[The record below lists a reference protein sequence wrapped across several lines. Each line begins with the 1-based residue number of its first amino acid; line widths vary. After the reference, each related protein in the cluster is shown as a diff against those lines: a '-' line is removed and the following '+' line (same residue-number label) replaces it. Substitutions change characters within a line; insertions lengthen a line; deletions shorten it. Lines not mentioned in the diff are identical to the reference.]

1 MLCRRIMWGRVY
13 IYLLAYICGAAA
25 ATALIGADLGL
36 SARCAR
42 TLFALLA
49 GCSFIA
55 TTHFY
60 LALKGLYDAPK
71 RFYAAPKRLSAA
83 PKIFYAAP
91 KIFYAAS
98 KRFYAASNWLQPPLH
113 APGSYTRYGRLFI
126 ASALISLS
134 LLGALRSAESL
145 AATTESFA
153 GSAESLAA
161 SAESLAAGR
170 AESAGKAQSAANA
183 KSTANAKGA
192 GRTHSGITPM
202 QQRIA
207 LYLKSKM
214 GDNSQSAILTAF
226 VTGSKES
233 IGKSTK
239 ETFRSSGAAHLL
251 ALSGLHVGILFM
263 ILNRITALF
272 SLTLAARRLRVL
284 VVVGC
289 TAAFLAITGFIPSL
303 ARAII
308 MAAICSIAKV
318 WGYRIARAETLVI
331 TAFLLICYNPQ
342 VVASIGFQ
350 LSFAA
355 MAGIMLIMPTLS
367 ESLKRVMG
375 RWRGRGMASR
385 TISWCAE
392 RIAAPLLLTI
402 SCQITTLP
410 LCLYYFQSFSNYYL
424 ITNLIAIPVVA
435 ITLYMLTAALAIDA
449 LALIIQSDLL
459 TSLSVFVW
467 ESIRYILL
475 LLESTLKE
483 FR

>member
-42 TLFALLA
+42 TLFASLA
-49 GCSFIA
+49 VCSFIA

-71 RFYAAPKRLSAA
+71 RLSAAPKRFHAA

-91 KIFYAAS
+91 
-98 KRFYAASNWLQPPLH
+98 KRFYAASNWLQPPLR
-113 APGSYTRYGRLFI
+113 APGSYARYSRLFI

-145 AATTESFA
+145 AATAESFA
-153 GSAESLAA
+153 GSAESLAG

-183 KSTANAKGA
+183 KSA
-192 GRTHSGITPM
+192 GRTHSGMTPM

-272 SLTLAARRLRVL
+272 SLTLAARRMRVL

-318 WGYRIARAETLVI
+318 WGYRIARTETLVI

-367 ESLKRVMG
+367 ESLKRVME

-385 TISWCAE
+385 TICWCAE
-392 RIAAPLLLTI
+392 RMAAPLLLTI

>member
-1 MLCRRIMWGRVY
+1 MWERVY

-42 TLFALLA
+42 TLFASLA
-49 GCSFIA
+49 VCSFIA

-71 RFYAAPKRLSAA
+71 RLSAA

-91 KIFYAAS
+91 
-98 KRFYAASNWLQPPLH
+98 KRFYAASNWLQPPLR
-113 APGSYTRYGRLFI
+113 APGSYARYSRLFI

-145 AATTESFA
+145 AATTES
-153 GSAESLAA
+153 
-161 SAESLAAGR
+161 LAAGR

-183 KSTANAKGA
+183 KSA
-192 GRTHSGITPM
+192 GQRHSGMTPM

-272 SLTLAARRLRVL
+272 SLTLAARRMRVL

-367 ESLKRVMG
+367 ESLESVMG

-385 TISWCAE
+385 TICWCAE

-449 LALIIQSDLL
+449 LALFIQSDLL

>member
-1 MLCRRIMWGRVY
+1 MWERVY

-42 TLFALLA
+42 TLFASLA
-49 GCSFIA
+49 VCSFIA

-71 RFYAAPKRLSAA
+71 RLSAAPKRLSAA
-83 PKIFYAAP
+83 P
-91 KIFYAAS
+91 
-98 KRFYAASNWLQPPLH
+98 KRFYAASNWLQPPLC
-113 APGSYTRYGRLFI
+113 APGSYARYSRLFI

-145 AATTESFA
+145 AATTES
-153 GSAESLAA
+153 
-161 SAESLAAGR
+161 LAAGR
-170 AESAGKAQSAANA
+170 AEGARKAQSAANA
-183 KSTANAKGA
+183 KSA
-192 GRTHSGITPM
+192 GQRHSGMTPM

-272 SLTLAARRLRVL
+272 SLTLAARRMRVL

-367 ESLKRVMG
+367 ESLERVMG

-385 TISWCAE
+385 TICWCAE

-449 LALIIQSDLL
+449 LALFIQSDHL

>member
-1 MLCRRIMWGRVY
+1 MWERVY

-25 ATALIGADLGL
+25 ATALIGADIGL

-42 TLFALLA
+42 TLFASLA
-49 GCSFIA
+49 VCSFIA

-71 RFYAAPKRLSAA
+71 RFYAA
-83 PKIFYAAP
+83 
-91 KIFYAAS
+91 
-98 KRFYAASNWLQPPLH
+98 SNWLQPPLR
-113 APGSYTRYGRLFI
+113 APGSYARYSRLFI

-145 AATTESFA
+145 AAT
-153 GSAESLAA
+153 AESLAGTT
-161 SAESLAAGR
+161 ESLAAGS
-170 AESAGKAQSAANA
+170 AESAGKAQSAENA
-183 KSTANAKGA
+183 ESASNAESA
-192 GRTHSGITPM
+192 GHTHSGMTPM

-272 SLTLAARRLRVL
+272 SLTLAARRMRVL

-375 RWRGRGMASR
+375 RWRVRGMASR

-392 RIAAPLLLTI
+392 RIVAPLLLTI

-449 LALIIQSDLL
+449 LALFIQSDLL

>member
-1 MLCRRIMWGRVY
+1 MWERVY

-49 GCSFIA
+49 VCSFIA

-71 RFYAAPKRLSAA
+71 RFYAA
-83 PKIFYAAP
+83 
-91 KIFYAAS
+91 
-98 KRFYAASNWLQPPLH
+98 SNWLQPPLR
-113 APGSYTRYGRLFI
+113 APGSYARYGRLFI

-161 SAESLAAGR
+161 TTESLAAGR

-183 KSTANAKGA
+183 GSA
-192 GRTHSGITPM
+192 GRTHSGMTPM

-214 GDNSQSAILTAF
+214 GDNSQSAVLTAF

-272 SLTLAARRLRVL
+272 SLTLAARRMRVL

-289 TAAFLAITGFIPSL
+289 TAAFLTITGFIPSL

-367 ESLKRVMG
+367 ESLKRVME
-375 RWRGRGMASR
+375 RWRRRGTSSR
-385 TISWCAE
+385 IICWCAE

-449 LALIIQSDLL
+449 LALIIRSDLL

>member
-1 MLCRRIMWGRVY
+1 MWERVY

-25 ATALIGADLGL
+25 ATALIGADMGL

-42 TLFALLA
+42 TLFASLA
-49 GCSFIA
+49 VCSFIA
-55 TTHFY
+55 TTLFY
-60 LALKGLYDAPK
+60 IALKGRYAAPTRFFAASK
-71 RFYAAPKRLSAA
+71 RFYVA

-91 KIFYAAS
+91 
-98 KRFYAASNWLQPPLH
+98 KRFYAASNWLQPPLRT
-113 APGSYTRYGRLFI
+113 PGSYARYSRLFI

-161 SAESLAAGR
+161 TTESLAAGS
-170 AESAGKAQSAANA
+170 AEGARKAQSAANA
-183 KSTANAKGA
+183 KSA
-192 GRTHSGITPM
+192 GRTHSGMTPM

-272 SLTLAARRLRVL
+272 SLTLAARRMRVL

-289 TAAFLAITGFIPSL
+289 TAAFLTITGFIPSL

-385 TISWCAE
+385 TICWCAE

-449 LALIIQSDLL
+449 LALFIQSDLL

>member
-1 MLCRRIMWGRVY
+1 MWERVY

-42 TLFALLA
+42 TLFASLA
-49 GCSFIA
+49 VCSFIA

-71 RFYAAPKRLSAA
+71 RLSAA

-91 KIFYAAS
+91 
-98 KRFYAASNWLQPPLH
+98 KRFYAASNWLQPPLR
-113 APGSYTRYGRLFI
+113 APGSYTRYSRLFI

-145 AATTESFA
+145 AATTES
-153 GSAESLAA
+153 
-161 SAESLAAGR
+161 LAAGR
-170 AESAGKAQSAANA
+170 AESAGKAKSAANA
-183 KSTANAKGA
+183 KSA
-192 GRTHSGITPM
+192 GQMHSEMTPM

-367 ESLKRVMG
+367 ESLKRVME

-385 TISWCAE
+385 IISWCAE

>member
-1 MLCRRIMWGRVY
+1 MWERVY

-25 ATALIGADLGL
+25 ATALIGADIGL
-36 SARCAR
+36 SAKCAR

-49 GCSFIA
+49 VCSFIA
-55 TTHFY
+55 TTLFY
-60 LALKGLYDAPK
+60 IALKGLYDAPK
-71 RFYAAPKRLSAA
+71 RLSAA
-83 PKIFYAAP
+83 PKR
-91 KIFYAAS
+91 FYAAS
-98 KRFYAASNWLQPPLH
+98 KRFYAATNWLQPPLR
-113 APGSYTRYGRLFI
+113 APGSYARYGRLFI

-145 AATTESFA
+145 AS
-153 GSAESLAA
+153 SAESLAA
-161 SAESLAAGR
+161 TTESLAAGR

-183 KSTANAKGA
+183 KSTANAKSA
-192 GRTHSGITPM
+192 AQRHSGMTPM

-272 SLTLAARRLRVL
+272 SLTLAARRMRVL

-318 WGYRIARAETLVI
+318 WGYRVARAETLVI

-367 ESLKRVMG
+367 ESLKRVME

-385 TISWCAE
+385 TICWCAE

-435 ITLYMLTAALAIDA
+435 MTLYMLTAALAIDA

>member
-1 MLCRRIMWGRVY
+1 MWERVY

-42 TLFALLA
+42 TLFASLA
-49 GCSFIA
+49 VCSFIA
-55 TTHFY
+55 TTLFY
-60 LALKGLYDAPK
+60 IALKGLYDAPK
-71 RFYAAPKRLSAA
+71 RFYAAPKRFYLA
-83 PKIFYAAP
+83 P
-91 KIFYAAS
+91 

-113 APGSYTRYGRLFI
+113 APGSYARYGRLFI

-134 LLGALRSAESL
+134 LLGALRSAES
-145 AATTESFA
+145 FA
-153 GSAESLAA
+153 GSAESLA
-161 SAESLAAGR
+161 STTESLAAGR

-183 KSTANAKGA
+183 KSA
-192 GRTHSGITPM
+192 GRRHSGMTPM

-239 ETFRSSGAAHLL
+239 ETFRSSGDAHLL

-272 SLTLAARRLRVL
+272 SLTLAARRMRVL

-367 ESLKRVMG
+367 ESLKRVME

-385 TISWCAE
+385 TICWCAE
-392 RIAAPLLLTI
+392 RITAPLLLTI

-449 LALIIQSDLL
+449 LALFIQSDLL

>member
-1 MLCRRIMWGRVY
+1 MWERVY

-42 TLFALLA
+42 TLFASLA
-49 GCSFIA
+49 VCSFIA
-55 TTHFY
+55 TTLFY
-60 LALKGLYDAPK
+60 IALKGLYDAP
-71 RFYAAPKRLSAA
+71 
-83 PKIFYAAP
+83 
-91 KIFYAAS
+91 

-113 APGSYTRYGRLFI
+113 APGSYTRYSRLFI

-161 SAESLAAGR
+161 TTESLAAGR
-170 AESAGKAQSAANA
+170 AESAGKAKSAANA
-183 KSTANAKGA
+183 RSA
-192 GRTHSGITPM
+192 GQRHSGMTPM

-272 SLTLAARRLRVL
+272 SLTLAARRMRVL

-367 ESLKRVMG
+367 ESLKRVME
-375 RWRGRGMASR
+375 RWRRRGTSSR
-385 TISWCAE
+385 IICWCAE

-449 LALIIQSDLL
+449 LALFIQSDLL

>member
-1 MLCRRIMWGRVY
+1 MWERVY

-36 SARCAR
+36 SAKCAR
-42 TLFALLA
+42 TLFASLA
-49 GCSFIA
+49 VCSFIA

-71 RFYAAPKRLSAA
+71 RLSAA
-83 PKIFYAAP
+83 PK
-91 KIFYAAS
+91 
-98 KRFYAASNWLQPPLH
+98 RFFAASNWLQPPLR
-113 APGSYTRYGRLFI
+113 APGSYARYSRLFI

-145 AATTESFA
+145 AATAESFA
-153 GSAESLAA
+153 GSAESLAG

-183 KSTANAKGA
+183 KSTANAKSA
-192 GRTHSGITPM
+192 GRTHSGMTPM

-272 SLTLAARRLRVL
+272 SLTLAARRMRVL

-367 ESLKRVMG
+367 ESLKRVME

-385 TISWCAE
+385 TICWCAE
-392 RIAAPLLLTI
+392 RIATPLLLTI

>member
-1 MLCRRIMWGRVY
+1 MWERVY

-42 TLFALLA
+42 TLFASLA
-49 GCSFIA
+49 VCSFIA
-55 TTHFY
+55 TTLFY
-60 LALKGLYDAPK
+60 IALKGLYDAPK
-71 RFYAAPKRLSAA
+71 RFYAAPKRFYLA
-83 PKIFYAAP
+83 P
-91 KIFYAAS
+91 

-113 APGSYTRYGRLFI
+113 APGSYARYGRLFI

-134 LLGALRSAESL
+134 LLGALRSAES
-145 AATTESFA
+145 FA
-153 GSAESLAA
+153 GSAESLA
-161 SAESLAAGR
+161 STTESLAAGR

-183 KSTANAKGA
+183 KSA
-192 GRTHSGITPM
+192 GRTHSGMTPM

-272 SLTLAARRLRVL
+272 SLTLAARRMRVL

-367 ESLKRVMG
+367 ESLKRVME

-385 TISWCAE
+385 TICWCAE
-392 RIAAPLLLTI
+392 RITAPLLLTI

-449 LALIIQSDLL
+449 LALFIQSDLL

>member
-1 MLCRRIMWGRVY
+1 MWERVY

-60 LALKGLYDAPK
+60 LALKGLY
-71 RFYAAPKRLSAA
+71 AAP
-83 PKIFYAAP
+83 
-91 KIFYAAS
+91 
-98 KRFYAASNWLQPPLH
+98 KRFYAASNWLQPPLR
-113 APGSYTRYGRLFI
+113 APGSYARYGRLFI

-134 LLGALRSAESL
+134 LLGALRSAENL
-145 AATTESFA
+145 AS
-153 GSAESLAA
+153 SAESLAA
-161 SAESLAAGR
+161 TAENLAAS

-183 KSTANAKGA
+183 KSAANAESA
-192 GRTHSGITPM
+192 GRTHSGMTPM

-272 SLTLAARRLRVL
+272 SLTLAARRMRVL

-289 TAAFLAITGFIPSL
+289 TAAFLTITGFIPSL

-367 ESLKRVMG
+367 ESLKRVME
-375 RWRGRGMASR
+375 RWRRRGTSSR
-385 TISWCAE
+385 IICWCAE

-449 LALIIQSDLL
+449 LALFIQSDHL

>member
-1 MLCRRIMWGRVY
+1 MWERVY

-42 TLFALLA
+42 TLFASLA
-49 GCSFIA
+49 VCSFIA

-71 RFYAAPKRLSAA
+71 RLSAA

-91 KIFYAAS
+91 
-98 KRFYAASNWLQPPLH
+98 KRFYAASNWLQPPLR
-113 APGSYTRYGRLFI
+113 APGSYARYSRLFI

-145 AATTESFA
+145 AATTES
-153 GSAESLAA
+153 
-161 SAESLAAGR
+161 LAAGR

-183 KSTANAKGA
+183 KSA
-192 GRTHSGITPM
+192 GQRHSGMTPM

-272 SLTLAARRLRVL
+272 SLTLAARRMRVL

-367 ESLKRVMG
+367 ESLESVMG

-385 TISWCAE
+385 TICWCAE

>member
-1 MLCRRIMWGRVY
+1 MWERVY

-55 TTHFY
+55 TTLFY
-60 LALKGLYDAPK
+60 IALKGLY
-71 RFYAAPKRLSAA
+71 AAP
-83 PKIFYAAP
+83 
-91 KIFYAAS
+91 
-98 KRFYAASNWLQPPLH
+98 KRFYAASNWLQPPLR

-145 AATTESFA
+145 A
-153 GSAESLAA
+153 
-161 SAESLAAGR
+161 GR
-170 AESAGKAQSAANA
+170 AESAEKAQSAANA
-183 KSTANAKGA
+183 KNA
-192 GRTHSGITPM
+192 GRTHSGMTPI

-272 SLTLAARRLRVL
+272 SLTLAARRMRVL

-424 ITNLIAIPVVA
+424 ITNLIAIPAVA
-435 ITLYMLTAALAIDA
+435 TTLYMLTAALAIDA
-449 LALIIQSDLL
+449 LALFIQSDLL

>member
-1 MLCRRIMWGRVY
+1 MWERVY

-71 RFYAAPKRLSAA
+71 RFYAAPKR
-83 PKIFYAAP
+83 F
-91 KIFYAAS
+91 FAAS
-98 KRFYAASNWLQPPLH
+98 KRFYAATNWLQPPLR
-113 APGSYTRYGRLFI
+113 APGSYARYSRLFI

-145 AATTESFA
+145 AA
-153 GSAESLAA
+153 
-161 SAESLAAGR
+161 GR

-183 KSTANAKGA
+183 KSA
-192 GRTHSGITPM
+192 GQMHSEMTPM

-272 SLTLAARRLRVL
+272 SLTLAARRMRVL

-289 TAAFLAITGFIPSL
+289 TAAFLTITGFIPSL

-449 LALIIQSDLL
+449 LALFIQSDLL

>member
-1 MLCRRIMWGRVY
+1 MWERVY

-42 TLFALLA
+42 TLFALFA

-55 TTHFY
+55 TTLFY
-60 LALKGLYDAPK
+60 IALKGLYDAPK
-71 RFYAAPKRLSAA
+71 RLSAA
-83 PKIFYAAP
+83 P
-91 KIFYAAS
+91 

-113 APGSYTRYGRLFI
+113 APGSYARYGRLFI
-126 ASALISLS
+126 ASALITLS

-145 AATTESFA
+145 AATTESLAA
-153 GSAESLAA
+153 GSAEGA
-161 SAESLAAGR
+161 R
-170 AESAGKAQSAANA
+170 KAQSAANA
-183 KSTANAKGA
+183 KSA
-192 GRTHSGITPM
+192 GQRHSGMTPM

-272 SLTLAARRLRVL
+272 SLTLAARRMRVL

-289 TAAFLAITGFIPSL
+289 TAAFLTITGFIPSL

-331 TAFLLICYNPQ
+331 TAFLLILYNPQ

-367 ESLKRVMG
+367 ESLKRVMEK
-375 RWRGRGMASR
+375 WRGRGMASR
-385 TISWCAE
+385 TICWCAE

-449 LALIIQSDLL
+449 LALFIQSDLL

>member
-1 MLCRRIMWGRVY
+1 MWERVY

-25 ATALIGADLGL
+25 ATALIGADMGL

-55 TTHFY
+55 TTLFY
-60 LALKGLYDAPK
+60 IALKGLYDAPK

-83 PKIFYAAP
+83 PKRLSAAP
-91 KIFYAAS
+91 KIFYAAP
-98 KRFYAASNWLQPPLH
+98 KRFYAASNWLQPPLR

-145 AATTESFA
+145 AATAESFA
-153 GSAESLAA
+153 G

-183 KSTANAKGA
+183 TSA
-192 GRTHSGITPM
+192 GQRHSGMTPM

-272 SLTLAARRLRVL
+272 SLTLAARRMRVL

-289 TAAFLAITGFIPSL
+289 TAAFLTITGFIPSL

-385 TISWCAE
+385 TICWCAE

>member
-1 MLCRRIMWGRVY
+1 MWERVY
-13 IYLLAYICGAAA
+13 IYLLAYICGTAA

-55 TTHFY
+55 TTLFY
-60 LALKGLYDAPK
+60 IALKGLY
-71 RFYAAPKRLSAA
+71 AAP
-83 PKIFYAAP
+83 
-91 KIFYAAS
+91 
-98 KRFYAASNWLQPPLH
+98 KRFYAASNWLQPPLR

-145 AATTESFA
+145 AATAESFA

-161 SAESLAAGR
+161 TTESLAAGR

-183 KSTANAKGA
+183 KSA
-192 GRTHSGITPM
+192 GQRHSRMTPM

-214 GDNSQSAILTAF
+214 GNNSQSAILTAF

-272 SLTLAARRLRVL
+272 SITLAARRMRVL

-367 ESLKRVMG
+367 ESLKRVME
-375 RWRGRGMASR
+375 RWRGRSMASR
-385 TISWCAE
+385 IISWCAE

>member
-1 MLCRRIMWGRVY
+1 MWERVY
-13 IYLLAYICGAAA
+13 IYVLAYICGAAA

-55 TTHFY
+55 TTLFY
-60 LALKGLYDAPK
+60 IALKGLYDAPK
-71 RFYAAPKRLSAA
+71 RFYAAPKR
-83 PKIFYAAP
+83 FYAG
-91 KIFYAAS
+91 
-98 KRFYAASNWLQPPLH
+98 SNWLQPPLR

-134 LLGALRSAESL
+134 LLGALRSAESFV
-145 AATTESFA
+145 ATAESFA

-161 SAESLAAGR
+161 GSAEGAR
-170 AESAGKAQSAANA
+170 KAQSAANA
-183 KSTANAKGA
+183 KSA
-192 GRTHSGITPM
+192 GRTHSGMTPM

-272 SLTLAARRLRVL
+272 SLTLAARRMRGL

-367 ESLKRVMG
+367 ESLKRVME
-375 RWRGRGMASR
+375 RWRRRGMASR
-385 TISWCAE
+385 TICWCAE

-449 LALIIQSDLL
+449 LALFIQSDLL

>member
-1 MLCRRIMWGRVY
+1 MWERVY

-25 ATALIGADLGL
+25 ATALIGANLGL

-42 TLFALLA
+42 TLFASLA
-49 GCSFIA
+49 VCSFIA

-71 RFYAAPKRLSAA
+71 RFYSAPKRLSAA
-83 PKIFYAAP
+83 PKRFFAAP
-91 KIFYAAS
+91 
-98 KRFYAASNWLQPPLH
+98 KRFYAASNWLQPPLR
-113 APGSYTRYGRLFI
+113 APGSYARYGRLFI

-161 SAESLAAGR
+161 TTESLAAGR

-183 KSTANAKGA
+183 GSA
-192 GRTHSGITPM
+192 GQRHSGMTPM

-272 SLTLAARRLRVL
+272 SITLAARRMRVL

-375 RWRGRGMASR
+375 RWRVRGMASR

-449 LALIIQSDLL
+449 LALFIQSDLL

>member
-1 MLCRRIMWGRVY
+1 MWERVY

-42 TLFALLA
+42 TLFASLA
-49 GCSFIA
+49 VCSFIA

-71 RFYAAPKRLSAA
+71 RLSAA
-83 PKIFYAAP
+83 PKRFHAAP
-91 KIFYAAS
+91 KIFSAAP
-98 KRFYAASNWLQPPLH
+98 KRFHAASNWLQPPLH
-113 APGSYTRYGRLFI
+113 APDSYARYGRLFI

-145 AATTESFA
+145 AA
-153 GSAESLAA
+153 SAK
-161 SAESLAAGR
+161 SLAAGR
-170 AESAGKAQSAANA
+170 AESAEKAQ
-183 KSTANAKGA
+183 STANAKSA
-192 GRTHSGITPM
+192 GRTHSGMTPM

-272 SLTLAARRLRVL
+272 SLTLAARRMRVL

-318 WGYRIARAETLVI
+318 WGYRIARTETLVI

-367 ESLKRVMG
+367 ESLERVMG

-392 RIAAPLLLTI
+392 RMAAPLLLTI

-449 LALIIQSDLL
+449 LALFIQSDLL

>member
-1 MLCRRIMWGRVY
+1 MWERVY

-25 ATALIGADLGL
+25 ATALIGADIGL

-42 TLFALLA
+42 TLFASLA
-49 GCSFIA
+49 VCSFIA

-60 LALKGLYDAPK
+60 LALKRLYDAPK
-71 RFYAAPKRLSAA
+71 RLSAAPKRLSAA
-83 PKIFYAAP
+83 P
-91 KIFYAAS
+91 

-113 APGSYTRYGRLFI
+113 APGSYARYGRLFI
-126 ASALISLS
+126 ASALITLS

-145 AATTESFA
+145 AAN
-153 GSAESLAA
+153 
-161 SAESLAAGR
+161 
-170 AESAGKAQSAANA
+170 AESAGQ
-183 KSTANAKGA
+183 
-192 GRTHSGITPM
+192 RHSGMTPM

-214 GDNSQSAILTAF
+214 GNNSQSAILTAF

-272 SLTLAARRLRVL
+272 SLTLAARRMRVL

-289 TAAFLAITGFIPSL
+289 TAAFLTITGFIPSL

-367 ESLKRVMG
+367 ESLKRVME

-385 TISWCAE
+385 TICWCAE

>member
-1 MLCRRIMWGRVY
+1 MWERVY

-42 TLFALLA
+42 TLFASLA
-49 GCSFIA
+49 VCSFIA
-55 TTHFY
+55 TTLFY
-60 LALKGLYDAPK
+60 IALKGLYDAPK
-71 RFYAAPKRLSAA
+71 RFHAA
-83 PKIFYAAP
+83 PKIFSAAP
-91 KIFYAAS
+91 
-98 KRFYAASNWLQPPLH
+98 KRFYAASNWLQPPLR
-113 APGSYTRYGRLFI
+113 APGSYARYGRLFI

-134 LLGALRSAESL
+134 LLGALRSAES
-145 AATTESFA
+145 FA
-153 GSAESLAA
+153 GSAESLA
-161 SAESLAAGR
+161 STTESLAAGR

-183 KSTANAKGA
+183 KSA
-192 GRTHSGITPM
+192 GRTHSGMTPM

-272 SLTLAARRLRVL
+272 SLTLAARRMRVL

-367 ESLKRVMG
+367 ESLKRVME

-385 TISWCAE
+385 TICWCAE

-449 LALIIQSDLL
+449 LALFIQSDLL

>member
-1 MLCRRIMWGRVY
+1 MWERVY

-42 TLFALLA
+42 TLFASLA
-49 GCSFIA
+49 VCSFIA
-55 TTHFY
+55 TTLFY
-60 LALKGLYDAPK
+60 IALKGLYDAPK
-71 RFYAAPKRLSAA
+71 RFYAAPKRFYLA
-83 PKIFYAAP
+83 P
-91 KIFYAAS
+91 

-113 APGSYTRYGRLFI
+113 APGSYARYGRLFI

-134 LLGALRSAESL
+134 LLGALRSAES
-145 AATTESFA
+145 FA
-153 GSAESLAA
+153 GSAESLA
-161 SAESLAAGR
+161 STTESLAAGR

-183 KSTANAKGA
+183 KSA
-192 GRTHSGITPM
+192 GRTHSGMTPM

-272 SLTLAARRLRVL
+272 SLTLAARRMRVL

-367 ESLKRVMG
+367 ESLKRVME

-385 TISWCAE
+385 TICWCAE

>member
-1 MLCRRIMWGRVY
+1 MWERVY

-42 TLFALLA
+42 TLFASLA
-49 GCSFIA
+49 VCSFIA

-113 APGSYTRYGRLFI
+113 APGSYTRYSRLFI

-145 AATTESFA
+145 ASTT
-153 GSAESLAA
+153 ESLAA
-161 SAESLAAGR
+161 TTESLAAGR

-183 KSTANAKGA
+183 KSA
-192 GRTHSGITPM
+192 GHTHSEMTPM

-272 SLTLAARRLRVL
+272 SLTLAARRMRVL

-449 LALIIQSDLL
+449 LALFIQSDLL

>member
-1 MLCRRIMWGRVY
+1 MWERVY

-42 TLFALLA
+42 TLFASLA
-49 GCSFIA
+49 VCSFIA
-55 TTHFY
+55 TTLFY
-60 LALKGLYDAPK
+60 IALKGLYDAPK

-91 KIFYAAS
+91 K
-98 KRFYAASNWLQPPLH
+98 RFYAASNWLQPPLR
-113 APGSYTRYGRLFI
+113 APGSYARYGRLFI

-145 AATTESFA
+145 AATTES
-153 GSAESLAA
+153 
-161 SAESLAAGR
+161 LAAGR
-170 AESAGKAQSAANA
+170 AESAGKAKSAANA
-183 KSTANAKGA
+183 KSA
-192 GRTHSGITPM
+192 GQMHSEMTPM

-272 SLTLAARRLRVL
+272 SLTLAARRMRVL

>member
-1 MLCRRIMWGRVY
+1 MWGRVY

-25 ATALIGADLGL
+25 ATALIGTDLGL

-42 TLFALLA
+42 TLFASLA
-49 GCSFIA
+49 VCSFIA

-71 RFYAAPKRLSAA
+71 RLSAA
-83 PKIFYAAP
+83 PKRFYLAP
-91 KIFYAAS
+91 
-98 KRFYAASNWLQPPLH
+98 KRFYAASNWLQPPLR
-113 APGSYTRYGRLFI
+113 APGSYARYGRLFI

-161 SAESLAAGR
+161 TTESLAAGR

-183 KSTANAKGA
+183 GSA
-192 GRTHSGITPM
+192 GQRHSGMTPM

-214 GDNSQSAILTAF
+214 GNNSQSAILTAF

-272 SLTLAARRLRVL
+272 SLTLAARRMRVL

-289 TAAFLAITGFIPSL
+289 TAAFLTITGFIPSL

-367 ESLKRVMG
+367 ESLKRVME
-375 RWRGRGMASR
+375 RWRRRGTSSR
-385 TISWCAE
+385 IICWCAE

-449 LALIIQSDLL
+449 LALFIQSDLL

>member
-1 MLCRRIMWGRVY
+1 MWERVY

-42 TLFALLA
+42 TLFASLA
-49 GCSFIA
+49 VCSFIA

-71 RFYAAPKRLSAA
+71 RLSAA

-91 KIFYAAS
+91 K
-98 KRFYAASNWLQPPLH
+98 RFYAGSNWLQPPLR
-113 APGSYTRYGRLFI
+113 APGSYIRYGRLFI

-145 AATTESFA
+145 AATAESFA

-161 SAESLAAGR
+161 TTESLAAR
-170 AESAGKAQSAANA
+170 SAEGARKTQSAANA
-183 KSTANAKGA
+183 KSA
-192 GRTHSGITPM
+192 GQRHSGMTPM

-207 LYLKSKM
+207 FYLKSKM

-272 SLTLAARRLRVL
+272 SITLAARRMRVL

-367 ESLKRVMG
+367 ESLKRVME

>member
-1 MLCRRIMWGRVY
+1 MWERVY

-42 TLFALLA
+42 TLFASLA
-49 GCSFIA
+49 VCSFIA
-55 TTHFY
+55 TTLFY
-60 LALKGLYDAPK
+60 IALKGLYDAPK
-71 RFYAAPKRLSAA
+71 RFYAAPKRFYLA
-83 PKIFYAAP
+83 P
-91 KIFYAAS
+91 

-113 APGSYTRYGRLFI
+113 APGSYARYGRLFI

-134 LLGALRSAESL
+134 LLGALRSAES
-145 AATTESFA
+145 FA
-153 GSAESLAA
+153 GSAESLA
-161 SAESLAAGR
+161 STTESLAAGR

-183 KSTANAKGA
+183 KSA
-192 GRTHSGITPM
+192 GRTHSGMTPM

-272 SLTLAARRLRVL
+272 SLTLAARRMRVL

-367 ESLKRVMG
+367 ESLKRVME

-385 TISWCAE
+385 TICWCAE
-392 RIAAPLLLTI
+392 RITAPLLLTI

-449 LALIIQSDLL
+449 LAVFIQSDLL

>member
-1 MLCRRIMWGRVY
+1 MWERVY

-42 TLFALLA
+42 TLFASLA
-49 GCSFIA
+49 VCSFIA

-71 RFYAAPKRLSAA
+71 RLSAA
-83 PKIFYAAP
+83 PKRFYLAP
-91 KIFYAAS
+91 
-98 KRFYAASNWLQPPLH
+98 KRFYAASNWLQPPLR
-113 APGSYTRYGRLFI
+113 APGSYARYGRLFI

-145 AATTESFA
+145 A
-153 GSAESLAA
+153 GSAESL
-161 SAESLAAGR
+161 AGR

-183 KSTANAKGA
+183 GSA
-192 GRTHSGITPM
+192 GQRHSGMTPM

-272 SLTLAARRLRVL
+272 SITLAARRMRVL

-367 ESLKRVMG
+367 ESLKRVME
-375 RWRGRGMASR
+375 RWRRRGTSSR
-385 TISWCAE
+385 IICWCAE

-449 LALIIQSDLL
+449 LALFIQSDLL

>member
-1 MLCRRIMWGRVY
+1 MWERVY

-49 GCSFIA
+49 VCSFIA

-91 KIFYAAS
+91 K
-98 KRFYAASNWLQPPLH
+98 RFYAATNWLQPPLR
-113 APGSYTRYGRLFI
+113 APRGYARYSRLFI

-145 AATTESFA
+145 AAT
-153 GSAESLAA
+153 
-161 SAESLAAGR
+161 
-170 AESAGKAQSAANA
+170 AESARKAQSAANA
-183 KSTANAKGA
+183 KSA
-192 GRTHSGITPM
+192 GRTHSGMTPM

-272 SLTLAARRLRVL
+272 SLTLAARRMRVL

-367 ESLKRVMG
+367 ESLKRVME

-385 TISWCAE
+385 TICWCAE

>member
-1 MLCRRIMWGRVY
+1 MWERVY

-42 TLFALLA
+42 TLFASLA
-49 GCSFIA
+49 VCSFIA
-55 TTHFY
+55 TTLFY
-60 LALKGLYDAPK
+60 IALKGLYDAPK
-71 RFYAAPKRLSAA
+71 RFYAAPKRFYLA
-83 PKIFYAAP
+83 P
-91 KIFYAAS
+91 

-113 APGSYTRYGRLFI
+113 APGSYARYGRLFI

-134 LLGALRSAESL
+134 LLGALRSAES
-145 AATTESFA
+145 FA
-153 GSAESLAA
+153 GSAESLA
-161 SAESLAAGR
+161 STTESLAAGR

-183 KSTANAKGA
+183 KSA
-192 GRTHSGITPM
+192 GRTHSGMTPM

-272 SLTLAARRLRVL
+272 SLTLAARRMRVL

-367 ESLKRVMG
+367 ESLKRVME

-385 TISWCAE
+385 IISWCAE
-392 RIAAPLLLTI
+392 RIATPLLLTI

>member
-1 MLCRRIMWGRVY
+1 MWERVY

-25 ATALIGADLGL
+25 ATALIGADMGL

-55 TTHFY
+55 TTLFY
-60 LALKGLYDAPK
+60 IALKGLYDAPK
-71 RFYAAPKRLSAA
+71 RFYAA
-83 PKIFYAAP
+83 
-91 KIFYAAS
+91 
-98 KRFYAASNWLQPPLH
+98 SNWLQPPLR
-113 APGSYTRYGRLFI
+113 APGSYARYGRLFI

-145 AATTESFA
+145 AATTES
-153 GSAESLAA
+153 
-161 SAESLAAGR
+161 LAAGR
-170 AESAGKAQSAANA
+170 AEGARKAQSAANA

-192 GRTHSGITPM
+192 GRTHSGMTPM

-272 SLTLAARRLRVL
+272 SLTLAARRMRVL

-449 LALIIQSDLL
+449 LALFIQSDLL

>member
-1 MLCRRIMWGRVY
+1 MWERVY

-49 GCSFIA
+49 VCSFIA

-71 RFYAAPKRLSAA
+71 RFYAAP
-83 PKIFYAAP
+83 
-91 KIFYAAS
+91 
-98 KRFYAASNWLQPPLH
+98 NWLQPPLH
-113 APGSYTRYGRLFI
+113 APGSYARYGRLFI

-145 AATTESFA
+145 AASAKSLAA
-153 GSAESLAA
+153 GSAEGA
-161 SAESLAAGR
+161 R
-170 AESAGKAQSAANA
+170 KAQSAANA
-183 KSTANAKGA
+183 ESA
-192 GRTHSGITPM
+192 GRTHSGMTPM

-272 SLTLAARRLRVL
+272 SLTLAARRMRVL

-367 ESLKRVMG
+367 ESLKRVME

-385 TISWCAE
+385 TICWCAE

-449 LALIIQSDLL
+449 LALFIQSDLL

>member
-1 MLCRRIMWGRVY
+1 MWERVY

-55 TTHFY
+55 TTLFY
-60 LALKGLYDAPK
+60 IALKGLY
-71 RFYAAPKRLSAA
+71 AAP
-83 PKIFYAAP
+83 
-91 KIFYAAS
+91 
-98 KRFYAASNWLQPPLH
+98 KRFYAASNWLQPPLR
-113 APGSYTRYGRLFI
+113 APGSYARYSRLFI

-145 AATTESFA
+145 AATTES
-153 GSAESLAA
+153 
-161 SAESLAAGR
+161 LAAGR
-170 AESAGKAQSAANA
+170 AESAGKAKSAANA
-183 KSTANAKGA
+183 KSA
-192 GRTHSGITPM
+192 GQMHSEMTPM

-272 SLTLAARRLRVL
+272 SLTLAARRMRVL

-289 TAAFLAITGFIPSL
+289 TAAFLTITGFIPSL

-367 ESLKRVMG
+367 ESLKRVME

>member
-1 MLCRRIMWGRVY
+1 MWERVY

-36 SARCAR
+36 SARCSR
-42 TLFALLA
+42 TLFASLA
-49 GCSFIA
+49 ACSFIA

-71 RFYAAPKRLSAA
+71 RFYAAT
-83 PKIFYAAP
+83 
-91 KIFYAAS
+91 
-98 KRFYAASNWLQPPLH
+98 NWLQPPLC
-113 APGSYTRYGRLFI
+113 APGSYARYGRLFI

-145 AATTESFA
+145 ASSAESFA
-153 GSAESLAA
+153 VSAESLAA
-161 SAESLAAGR
+161 T
-170 AESAGKAQSAANA
+170 AESARKAQSAANA
-183 KSTANAKGA
+183 KSA
-192 GRTHSGITPM
+192 GQRHSGMTPM

-272 SLTLAARRLRVL
+272 SLTLAARRMRVL

-367 ESLKRVMG
+367 ESLKRVME

-385 TISWCAE
+385 TICWCAE

-449 LALIIQSDLL
+449 LALFIQSDLL

-475 LLESTLKE
+475 LLESSLKE

>member
-1 MLCRRIMWGRVY
+1 MWERVY

-49 GCSFIA
+49 VCSFIA

-71 RFYAAPKRLSAA
+71 RVYAAPKRLSAA

-91 KIFYAAS
+91 K
-98 KRFYAASNWLQPPLH
+98 RFYAASNWLQPPLR
-113 APGSYTRYGRLFI
+113 APGSYARYSRLFI

-161 SAESLAAGR
+161 TTESLAAGR

-183 KSTANAKGA
+183 ESA
-192 GRTHSGITPM
+192 GQRHSGMTPM

-272 SLTLAARRLRVL
+272 SLTLAARRMRVL

-367 ESLKRVMG
+367 ESLERVMG

>member
-1 MLCRRIMWGRVY
+1 MLCRRIMWERVY

-25 ATALIGADLGL
+25 ATALIGADMGL

-49 GCSFIA
+49 VCSFIA

-60 LALKGLYDAPK
+60 LALKGLY
-71 RFYAAPKRLSAA
+71 AAPKRLSAA
-83 PKIFYAAP
+83 PK
-91 KIFYAAS
+91 
-98 KRFYAASNWLQPPLH
+98 RFYAATNWLRPPLR

-161 SAESLAAGR
+161 TTESLAAGR
-170 AESAGKAQSAANA
+170 AESARKAQSAANA
-183 KSTANAKGA
+183 KSA
-192 GRTHSGITPM
+192 GQRHSGMTPM

-272 SLTLAARRLRVL
+272 SLTLAARRMRVL

-289 TAAFLAITGFIPSL
+289 TAAFLTITGFIPSL

-367 ESLKRVMG
+367 ESLKRVME
-375 RWRGRGMASR
+375 RWRRRGMASR
-385 TISWCAE
+385 TICWCAE

>member
-1 MLCRRIMWGRVY
+1 MWERVY

-42 TLFALLA
+42 TLFASLA
-49 GCSFIA
+49 VCSFIA

-71 RFYAAPKRLSAA
+71 RLSAA
-83 PKIFYAAP
+83 PKRFYSAP
-91 KIFYAAS
+91 
-98 KRFYAASNWLQPPLH
+98 KRFYAASNWLQPPLR
-113 APGSYTRYGRLFI
+113 APGSYARYGRLFI

-145 AATTESFA
+145 AATAESFA

-161 SAESLAAGR
+161 TTESLAAGR
-170 AESAGKAQSAANA
+170 AESARKAQ
-183 KSTANAKGA
+183 STANAKSAANAQSA
-192 GRTHSGITPM
+192 GQRHSGMTPM

-272 SLTLAARRLRVL
+272 SLTLAARRMRVL

-367 ESLKRVMG
+367 ESLKRVME

-385 TISWCAE
+385 TICWCAE